1 VNQQLQSDDI
11 YPSVGSALYLGT
23 LQAAILKKDPCRLDF
38 ENNEPDGRY
47 FSGHTRLALQR
58 ISLATRVSS
67 SCIGLLE

>member
-23 LQAAILKKDPCRLDF
+23 LQAAILKDPCRLDF